1 MVLGMNAIRSSCGF
15 PVWMPYALV
24 IYMVSFIVLFGK
36 FYAKMYLGRKN
47 PIGKGQLT
55 MSGADLQKHQK
66 LN

>member
-24 IYMVSFIVLFGK
+24 IYMISFIVLFGK
-36 FYAKMYLGRKN
+36 FYAKMYLGKN
-47 PIGKGQLT
+47 NLIGKEQIN
-55 MSGADLQKHQK
+55 MSRADMQKHRK